1 MKILHFI
8 SGGDSGGAKTHV
20 LTLLDNLR
28 KLNIEVELLCIM
40 EGVFTEEAREMGI
53 PVTIIP
59 QEKRWD
65 LSVLSKVKKF
75 INNCGCDLV
84 HCHGARANY
93 ISLFIRGGVKVPMIT
108 TLHSDY
114 KLDFKDNPRKQLI
127 YTPINAFALRRY
139 KHILAVTK
147 AFKYMLMLRGFKEER
162 IDVIYNGIDFSQELQ
177 TYDMLSLIHI

>member
-40 EGVFTEEAREMGI
+40 EGVFTEEARELGI

-93 ISLFIRGGVKVPMIT
+93 ISLFIRGGVFW
-108 TLHSDY
+108 L
-114 KLDFKDNPRKQLI
+114 
-127 YTPINAFALRRY
+127 
-139 KHILAVTK
+139 
-147 AFKYMLMLRGFKEER
+147 
-162 IDVIYNGIDFSQELQ
+162 
-177 TYDMLSLIHI
+177 

>member
-1 MKILHFI
+1 MTLMKILHFI

-93 ISLFIRGGVKVPMIT
+93 ISLFYEKKCLLG
-108 TLHSDY
+108 
-114 KLDFKDNPRKQLI
+114 DFRILLPVSLSGK
-127 YTPINAFALRRY
+127 RY
-139 KHILAVTK
+139 
-147 AFKYMLMLRGFKEER
+147 R
-162 IDVIYNGIDFSQELQ
+162 Q
-177 TYDMLSLIHI
+177 